1 MMARIEEREG
11 VLYCIEE
18 DGSEWE
24 YKPSPQP
31 EPESDRL
38 AELETENTALKLAL
52 AELAETQEADKL
64 ATQLALAELAEL
76 VAGGE

>member
-1 MMARIEEREG
+1 MARIEEREG
-11 VLYCIEE
+11 VLYCVEE

-24 YKPSPQP
+24 YSPSAQP
-31 EPESDRL
+31 EQQPDKIT
-38 AELETENTALKLAL
+38 ELEAENTSLKLAL